1 MKIGLIADTQ
11 VPSAELSP
19 NIKKAFDGVDMI
31 LHAGDIIIP
40 RCLDMLEEIAPVTA
54 IEGSMYAQ
62 FENDDRVVQGKRVVS
77 VEGYK
82 IGMVH
87 ELSIP
92 GASAMEV
99 LAGTIE
105 KAFPK
110 DLSMSDCMEKL
121 FGEKVDI
128 VHFGM
133 SHETMVEEH
142 EGILFVNPGSPT
154 WPNNKV
160 MLGTVATLD
169 LGNNREVEI
178 IELSK
183 FD

>member
-1 MKIGLIADTQ
+1 MRIGLIADTQ
-11 VPSAELSP
+11 VPSADLSP
-19 NIKKAFDGVDMI
+19 NVKKAFDGVDMI

-62 FENDDRVVQGKRVVS
+62 FENDNRVVQGKRVVE
-77 VEGYK
+77 VDGHK

-99 LAGTIE
+99 LEGTIE

-110 DLSMSDCMEKL
+110 GLSISDCMETL

-154 WPNNKV
+154 WPHNKV
-160 MLGTVATLD
+160 MLGTVAILD
-169 LGNNREVEI
+169 LANGREVEI